1 MASTFKL
8 QSHSYGGRYIQV
20 DCSQAKDTAKNE
32 SPITWKI
39 SSIGG
44 SVNYY
49 TTSVKLS
56 IGGTV
61 VYDSGRVEWDTERF
75 PAAKGST
82 SGTTRVKHDDYGNKK
97 IDVVLTVMIYDG
109 VPRTQT
115 ESWTLD
121 SIPRQAKIINA
132 PDFTDNG
139 NPTITYKNP
148 AGTSVTAL
156 MACISWTGGADIAY
170 RDIPKT
176 GTSDTLSYTFPFT
189 EAERDALRNATPTG
203 VRDVTFYVTTWIGS
217 NVFYSTQP
225 AELSIGETEAT
236 KPSVSM
242 SVTLDNG
249 SLPSEFKDLWIQGK
263 SRADISVTAQGK
275 YNASISS
282 ITTQIGSATYTSAP
296 FKSNVIDKSG
306 NVDVVTT
313 VKDSR
318 GFTGTDK
325 KTLSVIEYSKPLV
338 VSVGSENAIQCYRSD
353 GNGKR
358 IGNSTS
364 VWIRAKRSYHSVNSL
379 NQCAL
384 QWRQKLSTAAWVN
397 DEEGWE
403 DLIPKTTTNTDEYNA
418 LLPGEVFDLKKSYTI
433 QIRAKDDI
441 GEYDLKTFD
450 IPTQDVALHLGKG
463 GKNVSVGTYCDYSK
477 DYTFYSDWD
486 AYFDKDVYIGNNKMA
501 DVLIERKTDGMWTY
515 EKWASGVAKCWGD
528 YVESDVPIT
537 TPWGTLYESEGYCV
551 DLPEGLFTE
560 TPTFQILL
568 WGTSGVMLETYGLGS
583 NTNTPYICATRPS
596 GFTVET
602 LITSIYA
609 IGRWK

>member
-20 DCSQAKDTAKNE
+20 DCSQTKDIAANE
-32 SPITWKI
+32 SKIAWKI

-44 SVNYY
+44 EVNYY

-56 IGGTV
+56 IGSTV

-75 PAAKGST
+75 PAAKGSASDKT
-82 SGTTRVKHDDYGNKK
+82 YVKHDDYGNKK

-121 SIPRQAKIINA
+121 SIPRKAELISS

-156 MACISWTGGADIAY
+156 KACISWTGGADIAY

-176 GTSDTLSYTFPFT
+176 GTSSTLSYTFNFT
-189 EAERDALRNATPTG
+189 EEEREALRNATPTG
-203 VRDVTFYVTTWIGS
+203 LRDVTFYVTTWIGS
-217 NVFYSTQP
+217 NVFYSTLP
-225 AELSIGETEAT
+225 VELLIEETEAT
-236 KPSVSM
+236 KPSASM

-263 SRADISVTAQGK
+263 SRADIVVTTQTK
-275 YNASISS
+275 YNARISS
-282 ITTQIGSATYTSAP
+282 ISTRIGSATYTSAS

-306 NVDVVTT
+306 NVDVITT

-318 GFTGTDK
+318 EFTGTAK
-325 KTLSVIEYSKPLV
+325 ETLSVIEYSKPLV
-338 VSVGSENAIQCYRSD
+338 VPVGSENAIQCYRSD

-358 IGNSTS
+358 VGNSTS
-364 VWIRAKRSYHSVNSL
+364 LWIKAKRSYHSVEGL

-384 QWRQKLSTAAWVN
+384 QWRQKLSTAAWGG
-397 DEEGWE
+397 DEEGWQ

-418 LLPGEVFDLKKSYTI
+418 LLSGVVFDLRKSYTI
-433 QIRAKDDI
+433 QIRATDDI
-441 GEYDLKTFD
+441 GEYDRKEFD

-463 GKNVSVGTYCDYSK
+463 GKNVSIGTYCDYSE
-477 DYTFYSDWD
+477 DYTFHSEWKAIFKEGMVDGSDTGWLTLNEYI
-486 AYFDKDVYIGNNKMA
+486 AYRRTNGHVTVVGMG
-501 DVLIERKTDGMWTY
+501 DGFSIAGGY
-515 EKWASGVAKCWGD
+515 
-528 YVESDVPIT
+528 T
-537 TPWGTLYESEGYCV
+537 TLGT
-551 DLPEGLFTE
+551 LPEGYRPSVGIPFIFSANGLPVPAQDAHISPKGE
-560 TPTFQILL
+560 ILA
-568 WGTSGVMLETYGLGS
+568 TSPSGVEEWK
-583 NTNTPYICATRPS
+583 
-596 GFTVET
+596 FTVT
-602 LITSIYA
+602 YPI
-609 IGRWK
+609 

>member
-20 DCSQAKDTAKNE
+20 DCSQAKDIAKNE

-49 TTSVKLS
+49 TTSVNLS

-61 VYDSGRVEWDTERF
+61 VYNSGRVEWDTERF

-82 SGTTRVKHDDYGNKK
+82 SGKTYVKHDDYGNKK

-121 SIPRQAKIINA
+121 SIPRQAELTDA
-132 PDFTDNG
+132 PDFKDND
-139 NPTITYKNP
+139 NPTIYYKNP
-148 AGTSVTAL
+148 AGNAVDSL
-156 MACISWTGGADIAY
+156 QACISWTGGADIAY

-189 EAERDALRNATPTG
+189 EAERAALRNATPTG
-203 VRDVTFYVTTWIGS
+203 LRDVTFYVTTWIGS
-217 NVFYSTQP
+217 NVFYSTLP
-225 AELSIGETEAT
+225 VELLIEETEAT

-249 SLPSEFKDLWIQGK
+249 SLPSKFKDLWIQGK
-263 SRADISVTAQGK
+263 SRADIVVTTQTK
-275 YNASISS
+275 YNARISS
-282 ITTQIGSATYTSAP
+282 ISTRIGSATYDKDS

-306 NVDVVTT
+306 NVDVITT

-318 GFTGTDK
+318 EFTGTAK
-325 KTLSVIEYSKPLV
+325 ETLSVIEYSKPLV
-338 VSVGSENAIQCYRSD
+338 VPIGSENAIQCYRSD

-358 IGNSTS
+358 VGNSTS
-364 VWIRAKRSYHSVNSL
+364 VWIKAKRSYHSVNSL
-379 NQCAL
+379 NQCEL
-384 QWRQKLSTAAWVN
+384 QWRQKLSTAAWGG

-403 DLIPKTTTNTDEYNA
+403 DLIPKTTTNIDEYNA
-418 LLPGEVFDLKKSYTI
+418 LLSGVVFDLKKSYTI

-441 GEYDLKTFD
+441 GEYDRKTFD

-463 GKNVSVGTYCDYSK
+463 GKNVSVGTYCDYSEE
-477 DYTFYSDWD
+477 YTFYSDWK
-486 AYFDKDVYIGNNKMA
+486 AIFDKGIVDGSDTGWVMLNDSIRYRCSCGHVTVVGEGEGVQIGGSYTTLGTLPEAYRPSAKIPFMFSANGLPVPSQVAFISPNGEILA
-501 DVLIERKTDGMWTY
+501 TSP
-515 EKWASGVAKCWGD
+515 SGVEEWK
-528 YVESDVPIT
+528 
-537 TPWGTLYESEGYCV
+537 
-551 DLPEGLFTE
+551 
-560 TPTFQILL
+560 
-568 WGTSGVMLETYGLGS
+568 
-583 NTNTPYICATRPS
+583 
-596 GFTVET
+596 FTVT
-602 LITSIYA
+602 YPI
-609 IGRWK
+609 